1 MSAQIFFH
9 YGVVVADIAEAS
21 NFLQNFLGFK
31 LIQERV
37 IEHPYISEL
46 IGQADIS
53 AEVALLQID
62 QGSFIELLKWHTSA
76 VGEIIETKS
85 SPKLY
90 EFGAQHICIFTED
103 IEVLYSNLIGQKSVE
118 QVSSGIVS
126 VEVGPNVGARVFF
139 VKLFDCLFLEVFQK
153 AS

>member
-1 MSAQIFFH
+1 MSGQIFFH

-21 NFLQNFLGFK
+21 NFLQNFLGFN
-31 LIQERV
+31 LIQDRV

-46 IGQADIS
+46 IGQNDIS

-76 VGEIIETKS
+76 VDEIVETKAG
-85 SPKLY
+85 PKLY
-90 EFGAQHICIFTED
+90 EFGAQHMCIFTED
-103 IEVLYSNLIGQKSVE
+103 IEALYSNLIGQKSVE
-118 QVSSGIVS
+118 QVSHGIVS

-139 VKLFDCLFLEVFQK
+139 VKLFGCLFLEVFQK
-153 AS
+153 TS